1 MEPSSVSG
9 LVSIVVLV
17 RDRVEHTRRL
27 VASLAR
33 ATGEWELVVVDNG
46 STDGTAAL
54 LAGLGEELGRPVVV
68 LSFPDDRGGAERRNA
83 GAAAARGEFLLF
95 LDNDVLVDDAGLVE
109 VLAAELAGEP
119 RLAAVSPLLCYPGE
133 LSLVQCAGGGSTPNG
148 LIGLVGRGQPVSA
161 RHRARREQTWAPT
174 AALMVRRSAFRAVG
188 GFDEAFDPVP
198 LCEDVDLCL
207 RLRAAGGGVR
217 FVGAVVARHFEGTTF
232 NHVGH
237 DKLAVWKRHT
247 RVLRARWAREFAEGP
262 RHGPAELAWVPV
274 RKDYRDLDAPR
285 AWVEG
290 SGGAGGVGLAGA
302 GGVGLAGAGG
312 VGLAGAG
319 GAAGGAG
326 PGGGPAGG
334 GAGAVAAEPGTGPAG
349 AAGGPGAGFFT
360 SDRELA
366 GLGRAD
372 VRVSV
377 LGARASLAALA
388 ATPGVRITGVSD
400 RDAGE
405 LARRS
410 REHGVRWALREDR
423 DAVELVPAEGVVGDR
438 LDLAELAL
446 RRGSHALLEAPL
458 VGGPAELAGLLG
470 RARTAEARCSVLLP
484 WAHHPELAALGKAV
498 AEGRIGAPT
507 SFVAR
512 VRAPGGDPALD
523 VLDAAE
529 RALGGPVELVAGLG
543 PTRARVRAAGVP
555 GVLEAGRGARSLRV
569 VITGA
574 DGELTAEPAFDGPD
588 GALEDFVALLRGGP
602 APLTDV
608 VALGSVLAARLAWV
622 TA

>member
-54 LAGLGEELGRPVVV
+54 LAGLGEALGRPVVV

-83 GAAAARGEFLLF
+83 GAGAARGEFLLF

-161 RHRARREQTWAPT
+161 RHRERREQTWAPT

-290 SGGAGGVGLAGA
+290 SWVEGTGAGSAGPAGASGGAGGAV
-302 GGVGLAGAGG
+302 
-312 VGLAGAG
+312 
-319 GAAGGAG
+319 GGAG
-326 PGGGPAGG
+326 PVVDPGGGPAGD
-334 GAGAVAAEPGTGPAG
+334 GAGLGAAEPGTRPVG

-366 GLGRAD
+366 GLERAD

-543 PTRARVRAAGVP
+543 PTRARVRVAGVP
-555 GVLEAGRGARSLRV
+555 GVLEAGRGPRSLRV
-569 VITGA
+569 VITGEG
-574 DGELTAEPAFDGPD
+574 GELTAEPPFDGPD
-588 GALEDFVALLRGGP
+588 GALADFVALLRGGP
-602 APLTDV
+602 VPLTDV
-608 VALGSVLAARLAWV
+608 VALGPVLAARLAWV